1 MYLCVE
7 KRVADGR
14 ACGSSNSLWLFSFIL
29 PTLKCPM
36 QSGNDSWSPPTLALK
51 SPSRNSGSESGTIF
65 VKVILDLRRRAESWG
80 VDAHDVHEARR
91 SGESQGE
98 DSVCADSRGLNS

>member
-1 MYLCVE
+1 
-7 KRVADGR
+7 
-14 ACGSSNSLWLFSFIL
+14 
-29 PTLKCPM
+29 M
-36 QSGNDSWSPPTLALK
+36 QSGNDSWSPPTPALK

-65 VKVILDLRRRAESWG
+65 VKLIFDLRGRAESWG

-98 DSVCADSRGLNS
+98 DAFCADSRGLNS